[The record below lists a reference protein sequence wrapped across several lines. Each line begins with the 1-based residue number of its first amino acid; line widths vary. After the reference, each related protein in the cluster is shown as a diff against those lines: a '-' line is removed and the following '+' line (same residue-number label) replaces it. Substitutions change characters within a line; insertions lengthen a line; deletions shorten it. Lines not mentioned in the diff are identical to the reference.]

1 MSMKKKANDLARI
14 AVQKGHIEAV
24 RRLQLAFELELR
36 DAGVKG
42 PGIQAA
48 LATINSAIG
57 FYEDSIGGQYDNA
70 LFEIEDL

>member
-24 RRLQLAFELELR
+24 RRLQMAFELELR
-36 DAGVKG
+36 SAGIKG
-42 PGIQAA
+42 QDVQGA
-48 LATINSAIG
+48 LAIINSSIG

-70 LFEIEDL
+70 LFEMEDM

>member
-1 MSMKKKANDLARI
+1 MSIKNKANELARV

-24 RRLQLAFELELR
+24 RRLQLAFEKELR

-42 PGIQAA
+42 
-48 LATINSAIG
+48 INEELSKINAVIG

-70 LFEIEDL
+70 LFELGEM

>member
-1 MSMKKKANDLARI
+1 MSMKKKANDLARL

>member
-24 RRLQLAFELELR
+24 RRLQMAFELELR
-36 DAGVKG
+36 SAGIKG
-42 PGIQAA
+42 QDVQGA
-48 LATINSAIG
+48 LAIINSSIG

-70 LFEIEDL
+70 LFEMEDL

>member
-1 MSMKKKANDLARI
+1 MSMKKKANDLARL

-42 PGIQAA
+42 EEVNKA
-48 LATINSAIG
+48 LSTLNASIG